1 MAEAQA
7 GALQIVQSQQSLVGR
22 TVVGGAS
29 AVTGQSSD
37 KSQVGILEQIR
48 DITLKSF
55 RATTKVAETLANT
68 LNFQKNK
75 DAREKDQAIE
85 LSKENIKPKTL
96 SRDDVGGDGVKK
108 AEESAGQFNG
118 TMFALGALTTK
129 LLKPFRGLLTFF
141 KKIIPL
147 SGIFA
152 RLGPLASGLLRLSGI
167 GTILFILFKY
177 SDEIIKAL
185 TPAIESIQ
193 KAFVSLKPA
202 IDFIFSI
209 IDGGIKIAI
218 NAIGGAISGIA
229 LAIEVV
235 ADLFS
240 GVLDGLGQLAD
251 GNIIDGLKTIL
262 KSIVMAPVNLL
273 KGIGN
278 IIGNFILGLIDA
290 LPLPKFLKDKFK
302 GAVEKKETTT
312 GSAGDMAGEASVT
325 VGNTMDTSK
334 KPIQTSQALDDEYV
348 DETPTLPKIEKPKE
362 PLKTINVD
370 QVTSATQ
377 VADVATKGKSESY
390 TEEQKKKDLE
400 AIDQVTKGGYGK
412 RYSGVLKD
420 LQAQGAVI
428 PQTRG
433 QAQQV
438 GIGPKEYEEY
448 FAEKMKQ
455 NVAAGVDPEEVR
467 SFMIMQERMSK
478 LNMARSD
485 IQFGATERP
494 EIMKNNTG
502 IDSNIVPQ
510 VKTPS
515 SALGE
520 VISQGTTTVINNQPT
535 SVNTSTNVAKTSVSS
550 SPINVSSGDSYFD
563 RQAS

>member
-7 GALQIVQSQQSLVGR
+7 GALQIVQTQQNLVGKAL
-22 TVVGGAS
+22 VGGAS
-29 AVTGQSSD
+29 AITGESSES
-37 KSQVGILEQIR
+37 KSQTGILEQIR

-55 RATTKVAETLANT
+55 RATTKVAETLVNT
-68 LNFQKNK
+68 LNFQKSK
-75 DAREKDQAIE
+75 EARERDQSAE

-96 SRDDVGGDGVKK
+96 SRDDVGGDGAKK
-108 AEESAGQFNG
+108 AEKSAGQFNG

-202 IDFIFSI
+202 IDFIFSL

-278 IIGNFILGLIDA
+278 IIGDFILGLIDA

-312 GSAGDMAGEASVT
+312 GSAGDMAGEASLT
-325 VGNTMDTSK
+325 TGETIDTSNK
-334 KPIQTSQALDDEYV
+334 TIQTSQTLDDEYYEPEPV
-348 DETPTLPKIEKPKE
+348 IKKIKP
-362 PLKTINVD
+362 KTINQDKPQSMIEVVSKTTETGGETVQTTGFTKDMKQGAIDTYTNKLNSIDDKIKSIED
-370 QVTSATQ
+370 QFGFPSFEVGNPDYDNLVADESKDNPALGKAWRKYKALHREKFKTIEKIKETQ
-377 VADVATKGKSESY
+377 VRPLEDPETTTSRFDRTVTKRDLTGEGGKS
-390 TEEQKKKDLE
+390 
-400 AIDQVTKGGYGK
+400 G
-412 RYSGVLKD
+412 
-420 LQAQGAVI
+420 
-428 PQTRG
+428 
-433 QAQQV
+433 
-438 GIGPKEYEEY
+438 
-448 FAEKMKQ
+448 
-455 NVAAGVDPEEVR
+455 
-467 SFMIMQERMSK
+467 
-478 LNMARSD
+478 
-485 IQFGATERP
+485 
-494 EIMKNNTG
+494 
-502 IDSNIVPQ
+502 NI
-510 VKTPS
+510 
-515 SALGE
+515 
-520 VISQGTTTVINNQPT
+520 TVVNNQPT

-550 SPINVSSGDSYFD
+550 SPINVSSGDNYFD
-563 RQAS
+563 RQASSYT